1 MLPGIVVFLLSM
13 ELEVFPKGCCDVV
26 SQILPTVGHHTNTKE
41 LFLDVKKSG
50 HLYIQQKTWFK
61 CS

>member
-1 MLPGIVVFLLSM
+1 MVFLLSM

-26 SQILPTVGHHTNTKE
+26 SQILPTLGHHANTKE